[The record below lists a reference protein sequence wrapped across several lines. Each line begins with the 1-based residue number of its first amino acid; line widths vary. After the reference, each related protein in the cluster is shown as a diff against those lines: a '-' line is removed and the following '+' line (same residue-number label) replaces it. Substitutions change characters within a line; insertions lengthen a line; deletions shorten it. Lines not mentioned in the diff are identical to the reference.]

1 MSEFTSTIDLGEIGE
16 QEVSVKFDFFPEEK
30 MTRDDPGCS
39 AEVEITSVIW
49 RGIDIQADCCK
60 ELIEQLEQEAFD
72 DIDDQRDTALADRAE
87 YLFDLRRAA

>member
-60 ELIEQLEQEAFD
+60 ELIEQLEQEAFEHMASVRRQSD
-72 DIDDQRDTALADRAE
+72 EDRAE
-87 YLFDLRRAA
+87 RLHDLREAA

>member
-60 ELIEQLEQEAFD
+60 ELIEQLEQEAFEHMASERWQQD
-72 DIDDQRDTALADRAE
+72 EDRAE
-87 YLFDLRRAA
+87 RLHDLREAA